1 MRLLAGPAIDE
12 PLEYG
17 GRYWGIPG
25 RLFHKETLYA
35 PINHYMYL
43 GEKMYVQ
50 DTLQVIKLTMMR
62 DDVVKYTLNS
72 IFNKHK
78 NWKLVYTPQGP
89 ERDINSNHM
98 HSIVQNVTGFFKNIE
113 CTSENIER
121 FQHFILKKRQTLVSP
136 SLVWEMLKFYK
147 II

>member
-1 MRLLAGPAIDE
+1 
-12 PLEYG
+12 
-17 GRYWGIPG
+17 
-25 RLFHKETLYA
+25 
-35 PINHYMYL
+35 MYL
-43 GEKMYVQ
+43 GQKVYVE
-50 DTLQVIKLTMMR
+50 DTLTVLKMTMMR
-62 DDVVKYTLNS
+62 DNIVEYTLGS

-89 ERDINSNHM
+89 EHDIDSSHM

-113 CTSENIER
+113 CTPENVER

-136 SLVWEMLKFYK
+136 SLVREMLKFYR